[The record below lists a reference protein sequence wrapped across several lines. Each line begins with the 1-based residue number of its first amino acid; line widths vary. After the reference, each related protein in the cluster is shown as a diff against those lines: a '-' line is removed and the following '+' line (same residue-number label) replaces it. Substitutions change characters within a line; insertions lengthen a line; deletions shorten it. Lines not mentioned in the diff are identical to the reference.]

1 MELILN
7 GERSAI
13 DAHDCLNLAELI
25 ARAEALETSGE
36 ANVVVAVEVDGEA
49 LSADELEQ
57 LELRPLENVKRVRVE
72 RRPSREIA
80 YGVLEQ
86 GAEYTQRIVAFV
98 LEVVGAYRD
107 GKSESASRG
116 LADVLD
122 SLTVLTGIT
131 YSISGVLVEA
141 ATELAAL
148 QGEIQPWL
156 EKMLEAQA
164 GEDLIRIADLLE
176 YEIAPRIEQW
186 GEAMARLA
194 SPSARAAASR

>member
-7 GERSAI
+7 GELCPVDDR
-13 DAHDCLNLAELI
+13 DCLNLAELI
-25 ARAEALETSGE
+25 ARAEALEADGE
-36 ANVVVAVEVDGEA
+36 PAVVVAVEVDGEA
-49 LSADELEQ
+49 LSPDELDR
-57 LELRPLENVKRVRVE
+57 LELRPLERVARVRVE

-80 YGVLEQ
+80 LGVLQQ
-86 GAEYTQRIVAFV
+86 GADYTQRIRAFV
-98 LEVVGAYRD
+98 LEIVGDYRD
-107 GKSESASRG
+107 GKSENANRG

-131 YSISGVLVEA
+131 YSIAAVLVDA

-156 EKMLEAQA
+156 EEMLEAQTE
-164 GEDLIRIADLLE
+164 EDLIRIADLLE
-176 YEIAPRIEQW
+176 YEIAPRIGQW
-186 GEAMARLA
+186 GEAMARLS

>member
-25 ARAEALETSGE
+25 ARAEALEASGE

-49 LSADELEQ
+49 LSADELDR

-86 GAEYTQRIVAFV
+86 GSDYTQRILAFV
-98 LEVVGAYRD
+98 REIVDAYRD
-107 GKSESASRG
+107 GKSESANRG

-131 YSISGVLVEA
+131 YSISGVLVDA

-156 EKMLEAQA
+156 EEMLEAQQ

-176 YEIAPRIEQW
+176 YEITPRIGQW
-186 GEAMARLA
+186 GEAMTRLS
-194 SPSARAAASR
+194 SPSARAAGSR